1 LNNRGALEAK
11 KIIAVRFDCNSWNS
25 GVADYIVILLILG
38 ILFTLPLALKILIL
52 ISTSAFKIEC
62 FTPLPFAH
70 PSSQHTFRFTFKVF
84 GIILKP
90 NDM

>member
-25 GVADYIVILLILG
+25 GVADYIAILLILG
-38 ILFTLPLALKILIL
+38 ILFTLPLALKILI
-52 ISTSAFKIEC
+52 SAFKIEC